1 MIKIWQE
8 ADSTIRW
15 ESIDNAKKYVLFD
28 NNSNIEKVEYNADD
42 CLIYKPT
49 VVGKHKLKIICKK
62 NDGGVLESEFVC
74 REVNMSFAYHSAMR
88 NNYRFEEHQLGFTG
102 LNKEE
107 LNFDE
112 GRFMAYYNAEQGWS
126 TKQEDGTDFSKEPYL
141 SEFLL
146 KYKEAGLNVLNPSSF
161 GVVYSEDDWETSGLK
176 LLMDTA
182 WYKFGLKTM
191 VWDDTIF
198 TIPRLYEWSEE
209 QVFEFIDSKSY
220 DSKKA
225 LYNYMRHPGFYGINI
240 LDEPLSAKAK
250 GDKVI
255 NMIERTG
262 YCLKAVSKIAKRI
275 GVECKFACALLKY
288 PYIFKGESGYR
299 EYLEDWVKYSG
310 ADFISFDVYMPSTN
324 CNPACGSI
332 VTLEMFETTYSLVRE
347 VADKYNLTIDAAVT
361 AFDNSNGTGFT
372 QVNELDIAQNVYYA
386 FMFGASSILYFVACP
401 FIDDGAI
408 IRTIFGYDG
417 KPTEIYDW
425 VKRVNERLTV
435 LRAKVENY
443 KFKSSNIVPNE
454 SMQFVKAL
462 WSDDNG
468 KFAHFYM
475 NMNTSADRSP
485 VLIFVYN
492 NERYIYVKR
501 DGTIEDKVSI
511 GETALWP
518 TSGELVIVF
527 NENEKIWDRCEMTPY
542 KII

>member
-8 ADSTIRW
+8 ADNTVKW
-15 ESIDNAKKYVLFD
+15 ENIEGAKSYTLFD
-28 NNSNIEKVEYNADD
+28 NNSNVNKIVYKTDD
-42 CLIYKPT
+42 KLSYKPT
-49 VVGKHKLKIICKK
+49 VVGKHKIKIVCEKSNGELIEGEI
-62 NDGGVLESEFVC
+62 DC

-88 NNYRFEEHQLGFTG
+88 SDYCFEENQLGFTG
-102 LNKEE
+102 LNVDDLEY
-107 LNFDE
+107 D
-112 GRFMAYYNAEQGWS
+112 GRRYEAFYNAEKGWS
-126 TKQEDGTDFSKEPYL
+126 AIEEDKTDFSKEPYL

-161 GVVYSEDDWETSGLK
+161 GVIYSEDDWETSKLK

-182 WYKFGLKTM
+182 WYKFGIKTM

-198 TIPRLYEWSEE
+198 TIPRLYEWTEE
-209 QVFEFIDSKSY
+209 QVFEFIVSKSY
-220 DSKKA
+220 DNKKA
-225 LYNYMRHPGFYGINI
+225 LYNYMRHPGFYGINV
-240 LDEPLSAKAK
+240 LDEPLSSKEKDAN
-250 GDKVI
+250 VI

-262 YCLKAVSKIAKRI
+262 YCVKAVSKIAQSI

-288 PYIFKGESGYR
+288 PYIFKGEDGYR
-299 EYLEDWVKYSG
+299 EYLEDWVKYSD

-324 CNPACGSI
+324 CNPECGSI
-332 VTLEMFETTYSLVRE
+332 VTLEMFETTYALIRE
-347 VADKYNLTIDAAVT
+347 VADKYSLRIDAAVT

-372 QVNELDIAQNVYYA
+372 QVNEIDVAQNVYYA
-386 FMFGASSILYFVACP
+386 FMYGASSMLYFVACP
-401 FIDDGAI
+401 FVDDGAI

-425 VKRVNERLTV
+425 VKAVNERLTI
-435 LRAKVENY
+435 LRSKTENY
-443 KFKSSNIVPNE
+443 KFKNTNVIVGE
-454 SMQFVKAL
+454 SIQFVKAL

-485 VLIFVYN
+485 VLVFVYD

-501 DGTIEDKVSI
+501 DGTIEEKVSQ